1 MKNFLVKYKK
11 AIINGLLTLLIF
23 VGISVIAMLILWA
36 CGVIYFDDGM
46 QFNIHIFDA
55 IKSSWLVA
63 VIFIVLQM
71 ICTTVLCFLP
81 GTTMMFIVLGQTL
94 YPDPV
99 VAFAIVFT
107 GVVISS
113 IAMYLTGR
121 FGGYKICVK
130 MLGEEDC
137 ARATTLLR
145 DKGTVFFPI
154 MMLFPMFP
162 DDALVMVSGTLKMKL
177 GWFFPSIIVGRGI
190 GIATIIFGLSII
202 PYDKFTSPLHWILFI
217 GGCIAFI
224 VAIFYLAH
232 MLNKYLDKHSKKKQ
246 AEDK

>member
-1 MKNFLVKYKK
+1 MKKFLAKYKK
-11 AIINGLLTLLIF
+11 ALINGLLTLLIF
-23 VGISVIAMLILWA
+23 IGISVIAMLILWA
-36 CGVIYFDDGM
+36 CGVIYIDDGM
-46 QFNIHIFDA
+46 QINIHIFDSL
-55 IKSSWLVA
+55 KNSWLGA
-63 VIFIVLQM
+63 ALFIVLQV

-113 IAMYLTGR
+113 TAMYLTGR

-137 ARATTLLR
+137 ERATTLLR

-190 GIATIIFGLSII
+190 GIATIIFGLSIV
-202 PYDKFTSPLHWILFI
+202 PFEKFTQPWHWIAFVLICAILVVAVFI
-217 GGCIAFI
+217 FALKF
-224 VAIFYLAH
+224 
-232 MLNKYLDKHSKKKQ
+232 NKFMQNRNKKDK
-246 AEDK
+246 

>member
-55 IKSSWLVA
+55 IKSSWLGA
-63 VIFIVLQM
+63 VIFIVLQV

-113 IAMYLTGR
+113 TAMYLTGR

-137 ARATTLLR
+137 EKATGLLR
-145 DKGTVFFPI
+145 DKGSVFFPI

-162 DDALVMVSGTLKMKL
+162 DDALVMISGTLKIHL
-177 GWFFPSIIVGRGI
+177 GWFFPSILIGRGI
-190 GIATIIFGLSII
+190 GIATIIFGLSIV
-202 PYDKFTSPLHWILFI
+202 PFEKFTEVWHWIVFVLI
-217 GGCIAFI
+217 CAILVIAVFLG
-224 VAIFYLAH
+224 ALRF
-232 MLNKYLDKHSKKKQ
+232 NKFMQNRNKKDK
-246 AEDK
+246 